1 MNFFPDTQTF
11 ISIGTLSI
19 KWYAVLILTGA
30 TFSYFLSLKEIKKM
44 GYTTQVLD
52 DLFFG
57 SLIAGIVGSRL
68 WYVLFYDLQGYLA
81 NPISILMTWQGG
93 MAIQGGLMLGALY
106 AYFFL
111 KKKNIS
117 FLRMADAI
125 VPTILVAQAVGRWG
139 NFVNQEAYGGIVDE
153 SFYALWPSFI
163 KDMMLIGGS
172 YRLPTF
178 FFESA
183 LNLLGF
189 VLIVYVLKRFS
200 ENRRGDL
207 MYAYLMWYGV
217 TRFWVEG
224 FRTDSLMFM
233 GLRTAQVLSVLY
245 IILGVFGKLGL
256 YRRLFK
262 KTKPAIVF
270 DFDGTLVDTEPL
282 ILASMK
288 YTLLKY
294 KPDLEITEE
303 MEVAFLGPT
312 LSETLR
318 KYLDES
324 LIEEAFETYRTHNK
338 EIHDQGLKA
347 YPMTKETLEE
357 LKAQGYSMAIFS
369 SKKKDMVEHG
379 LHLAGLGGL
388 FEVIIGYDEVTK
400 HKPDPEGLI
409 KALKALGTGQDNVVY
424 VGDSPMDIQAAQAI
438 DAYTVAFLSHP
449 KREKAVMDLKPN
461 QSIKQLDELF
471 EILKGDHEWTHSM
484 M

>member
-1 MNFFPDTQTF
+1 MNLFPDTQTF
-11 ISIGTLSI
+11 ISIGTLSV

-30 TFSYFLSLKEIKKM
+30 AFSYYISLKEIKKM
-44 GYTTQVLD
+44 GYPTQVLD

-57 SLIAGIVGSRL
+57 ALIAGIVGSRL
-68 WYVLFYDLQGYLA
+68 WYVLFYDLETYLS

-106 AYFFL
+106 AFYSL
-111 KKKNIS
+111 RKKKIS

-125 VPTILVAQAVGRWG
+125 VPSILVAQAFGRWG
-139 NFVNQEAYGGIVDE
+139 NFVNQEAYGGIVE
-153 SFYALWPSFI
+153 EAYYALWPSVI
-163 KDMMLIGGS
+163 KDMMLIGGQ

-178 FFESA
+178 FYESA

-207 MYAYLMWYGV
+207 MYAYLMWYGI

-224 FRTDSLMFM
+224 LRTDSLMFM

-245 IILGVFGKLGL
+245 ILMGILGKLGVYHRFL
-256 YRRLFK
+256 PK
-262 KTKPAIVF
+262 KKPALVF

-294 KPDLEITEE
+294 KPDLKITEE
-303 MEVAFLGPT
+303 MELAFLGPT

-318 KYLDES
+318 NYLDES
-324 LIEEAFETYRTHNK
+324 LIDEAFETYRSHNK
-338 EIHDQGLKA
+338 EIHDQGLKS
-347 YPMTKETLEE
+347 YPMTRETLEE
-357 LKAQGYSMAIFS
+357 LKAQGYPMAIFS

-379 LHLAGLGGL
+379 LHLAGLGHL
-388 FEVIIGYDEVTK
+388 FDVIIGYDEVSK

-409 KALKALGTGQDNVVY
+409 KALNALGNGQDSVVY
-424 VGDSPMDIQAAQAI
+424 VGDSAMDIRAAQAI

-461 QSIKQLDELF
+461 ATIKQLDELF
-471 EILKGDHEWTHSM
+471 EILKGDHEWTQSM